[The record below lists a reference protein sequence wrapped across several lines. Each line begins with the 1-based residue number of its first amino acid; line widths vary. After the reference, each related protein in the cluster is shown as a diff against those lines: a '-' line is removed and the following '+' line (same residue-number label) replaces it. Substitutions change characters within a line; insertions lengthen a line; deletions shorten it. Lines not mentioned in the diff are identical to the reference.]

1 MKSGTPQSTI
11 GNSMVSL
18 TSFQFSIV
26 KSPVLP
32 PDKISPITMLRVR
45 RVFADKVEFRLRD
58 SLCTLPSF
66 NVMSNSS
73 GGVSED
79 GNIFQWLSNTSRG
92 QTRGGNHKPGNRGDA
107 EKAAIG
113 G

>member
-79 GNIFQWLSNTSRG
+79 GNTITVALLISVPSSERFRSNLIVFVMS
-92 QTRGGNHKPGNRGDA
+92 DA
-107 EKAAIG
+107 SAV
-113 G
+113 